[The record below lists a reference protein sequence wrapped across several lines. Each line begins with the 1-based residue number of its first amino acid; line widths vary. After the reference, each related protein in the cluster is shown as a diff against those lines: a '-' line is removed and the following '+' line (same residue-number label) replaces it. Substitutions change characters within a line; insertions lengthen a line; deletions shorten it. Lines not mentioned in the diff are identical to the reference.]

1 MCVCLKLTSY
11 MYKCM
16 LDFSQIQVQRL
27 APGIVQQF
35 QGRCDVCRGMGE
47 SCKGMILL
55 MSLRLCCYGGDIY
68 TCIAACLHVHVH
80 VHVCLHDATCTCIYM
95 YMCVLLYL

>member
-1 MCVCLKLTSY
+1 

-55 MSLRLCCYGGDIY
+55 MSLHLCCYGDIY
-68 TCIAACLHVHVH
+68 TCTCVAACLHVHVR
-80 VHVCLHDATCTCIYM
+80 LHDATCTCIY
-95 YMCVLLYL
+95 VLHYL